1 MLHQHR
7 PQEKQ
12 GRAAAGAPLRGRR
25 RDGVNA
31 AVGEGHHLGGEC
43 SDLVIWC

>member
-12 GRAAAGAPLRGRR
+12 GRAAAGAPLGGR

-31 AVGEGHHLGGEC
+31 AMGEGHHLGEC